1 MKIYDESKQGLR
13 HNKTGNAKNNLF
25 LAFPAHIVI
34 AHTPAGKAN
43 LQAGATQPC
52 LSAIRNHLICAKSK

>member
-1 MKIYDESKQGLR
+1 MTIADKLKQCLR
-13 HNKTGNAKNNLF
+13 HNKTDTANNIIF

-52 LSAIRNHLICAKSK
+52 PPAIRNSLICAKSK

>member
-1 MKIYDESKQGLR
+1 MTIADNLKQCLR
-13 HNKTGNAKNNLF
+13 HNKTGNANNIIF

-52 LSAIRNHLICAKSK
+52 PPAIRNHLICAKSK